1 MTQLTTP
8 QTAAVATTGTWSA
21 VGWEPPKDMDF
32 DTWTSI
38 GAALSQM
45 SKSIHWWI
53 GDWVLAGEDAPWGEK
68 YAQALDA
75 TTFVIG
81 TLQNDVFVCSRI
93 PFSLRN
99 EKLTF
104 THHYLVAG
112 LETIE
117 ERTYWLEQTAASG
130 WTTRQ
135 LREALREYKQ
145 DDAGQFGDEPEP
157 GPPPQPVVT
166 VEVRGDTVVI
176 EEAPRSAPTTV
187 PAPAPAPLA
196 YRNGYEPQRWARA
209 WRAAAYRYRKYAR
222 AWQDRAERL
231 EKELEQLRE
240 ETR

>member
-1 MTQLTTP
+1 MTELTTP
-8 QTAAVATTGTWSA
+8 QTPTITTTGIWSA
-21 VGWEPPKDMDF
+21 VGWSPPQDMDY
-32 DTWTSI
+32 DTWASV

-99 EKLTF
+99 ENLTW

-112 LETIE
+112 LETLE
-117 ERTYWLEQTAASG
+117 ERAYWLEQADAAG

-135 LREALREYKQ
+135 LRDALREYRQ
-145 DDAGQFGDEPEP
+145 DDAGTFGDEPELERDAL
-157 GPPPQPVVT
+157 PVVT
-166 VEVRGDTVVI
+166 VEVRGDTVVV
-176 EEAPRSAPTTV
+176 EEAHRPSPAQEAAPFS
-187 PAPAPAPLA
+187 
-196 YRNGYEPQRWARA
+196 RNGYEPQRWAAVWKATAQKYRNYYQA
-209 WRAAAYRYRKYAR
+209 WRA
-222 AWQDRAERL
+222 RAERL
-231 EKELEQLRE
+231 EAQIKELEQE